1 MKKGIVLA
9 VQRSPDIDDAP
20 SLATLGPA
28 ARGVVRALLL
38 GGPLT
43 RAELAR
49 RLGLSPASLTKTAR
63 PLLVSGLI
71 SEGAAL
77 VSEQRG
83 RPGAPLVLDAARH
96 QFIGV
101 KLTAD
106 EVFAVRA
113 DARGR
118 VDVSQSVQIESTEVT
133 AVVAELVAIVNEIGG
148 DHRIQALGI
157 GLAGEQTRFDD
168 TVRRNHYL
176 GWDQVPLAQL
186 VEEATG
192 IPTVLSGDAR
202 ALTAGVQWS
211 GPGKGMSELAVL
223 TVGVG
228 IGLGIV
234 LEDKVLSGPSGLVGM
249 IGHHRISDSGPLCEL
264 GHRGCASSY
273 LTTAAITAAIGVPHG
288 RVDIDLAQGCALAA
302 DGDPVARRV
311 LADAGRALG
320 VIIAQ
325 LVNILGLPAVILAGD
340 GLELLS
346 YAEDS
351 MQAAL
356 AEHLDPVARRPKVVA
371 FTSGFD
377 EWARGAA
384 VVACQWLLDPPR
396 HRYTRP

>member
-1 MKKGIVLA
+1 MLFG
-9 VQRSPDIDDAP
+9 VQRSPDLVDAP

-28 ARGVVRALLL
+28 ARGVVQALLV

-43 RAELAR
+43 RAQLAR
-49 RLGLSPASLTKTAR
+49 RLGLSPASLTKTTR
-63 PLLVSGLI
+63 PLLISGLI
-71 SEGAAL
+71 SEGIAL
-77 VSEQRG
+77 ASERRG

-113 DARGR
+113 DARG
-118 VDVSQSVQIESTEVT
+118 SVEASLSAPIESTEVT
-133 AVVAELVAIVNEIGG
+133 AVIAKIVALVNEIR
-148 DHRIQALGI
+148 DRQQIQALGI

-168 TVRRNHYL
+168 TVRRNSYL
-176 GWDQVPLAQL
+176 GWDQVPLARM

-211 GPGKGMSELAVL
+211 GPGKGMSEFAVL

-273 LTTAAITAAIGVPHG
+273 LTTAAITGGIGVPHG
-288 RVDIDLAQGCALAA
+288 RIDLDLAQGCALAA
-302 DGDPVARRV
+302 AGDPVALRV
-311 LADAGRALG
+311 LVDAGRALG
-320 VIIAQ
+320 VIIAH
-325 LVNILGLPAVILAGD
+325 LVNILALPAVILTGD
-340 GLELLS
+340 GLELLP

-356 AEHLDPVARRPKVVA
+356 AEHLDPVARHPQVVA
-371 FTSGFD
+371 YTSGFD

-384 VVACQWLLDPPR
+384 VVACQWLLDPPPQ
-396 HRYTRP
+396 RYTQP

>member
-1 MKKGIVLA
+1 M
-9 VQRSPDIDDAP
+9 
-20 SLATLGPA
+20 
-28 ARGVVRALLL
+28 VRALLL
-38 GGPLT
+38 GGPLS

-49 RLGLSPASLTKTAR
+49 RLGLSPASLTKTTR

-71 SEGAAL
+71 SQGIAL

-83 RPGAPLVLDAARH
+83 RPGAPLVLDASRH

-101 KLTAD
+101 KITAD
-106 EVFAVRA
+106 EVFAVRT

-118 VDVSQSVQIESTEVT
+118 VGASQSAAIASPEVAPVVGQI
-133 AVVAELVAIVNEIGG
+133 VALVNELSG
-148 DHRIQALGI
+148 DQRIQALGI

-168 TVRRNHYL
+168 TVRRNSHL
-176 GWDQVPLAQL
+176 GWDQVPLARL
-186 VEEATG
+186 IEERTG

-211 GPGKGMSELAVL
+211 GPGKGMTELAVL

-234 LEDKVLSGPSGLVGM
+234 LEDTVLSGPTGRVGM
-249 IGHHRISDSGPLCEL
+249 IGHNRVSDSGPLCAA
-264 GHRGCASSY
+264 GHRGCASSF
-273 LTTAAITAAIGVPHG
+273 LTTAAITGAIGLPHG
-288 RVDIDLAQGCALAA
+288 RADVDLAEGCALAA
-302 DGDPVARRV
+302 AGDPVALRV
-311 LADAGRALG
+311 FADAGRALG

-325 LVNILGLPAVILAGD
+325 LVNTLGLPAVILAGD
-340 GLELLS
+340 GLDLLA
-346 YAEDS
+346 YAEAS
-351 MQAAL
+351 MHEAL
-356 AEHLDPVARRPKVVA
+356 AEHLDPNARSPQVLV

-396 HRYTRP
+396 HRYTHPSSPRTT

>member
-1 MKKGIVLA
+1 M
-9 VQRSPDIDDAP
+9 QRSDHSADAP

-38 GGPLT
+38 GGPLS

-49 RLGLSPASLTKTAR
+49 RLGLSPASLTKTTR
-63 PLLVSGLI
+63 PMLVSGLI
-71 SEGAAL
+71 SQGIAL

-83 RPGAPLVLDAARH
+83 RPGAPLVLDASRH
-96 QFIGV
+96 VFLGV
-101 KLTAD
+101 KITAD
-106 EVFAVRA
+106 EIFGVRA

-118 VDVSQSVQIESTEVT
+118 VQASQSVPLASRAVEE
-133 AVVAELVAIVNEIGG
+133 VVAEIVSLVNELGK
-148 DHRIQALGI
+148 DQRIEALGI

-168 TVRRNHYL
+168 TVRRNSYL
-176 GWDQVPLAQL
+176 GWDQVPLARL

-228 IGLGIV
+228 VGLGIV
-234 LEDKVLSGPSGLVGM
+234 LENKVLSGPTGLVGM
-249 IGHHRISDSGPLCEL
+249 IGHHRVSDSGPLCEV
-264 GHRGCASSY
+264 GHRGCASSF
-273 LTTAAITAAIGVPHG
+273 LTTAAITGAIGVPHG
-288 RVDIDLAQGCALAA
+288 RADVDLAQGCALAA
-302 DGDPVARRV
+302 AGDAVALRV
-311 LADAGRALG
+311 FADAGRALG

-325 LVNILGLPAVILAGD
+325 LVNTLGLPAVILAGD
-340 GLELLS
+340 GLDLLT
-346 YAEDS
+346 YAEAS
-351 MQAAL
+351 MHETL
-356 AEHLDPVARRPKVVA
+356 AEHLDPNARSPQVLV
-371 FTSGFD
+371 FTSGFN

-396 HRYTRP
+396 HRYTHP

>member
-1 MKKGIVLA
+1 MHRG
-9 VQRSPDIDDAP
+9 QDSTDAP

-28 ARGVVRALLL
+28 ARGVVRELLL
-38 GGPLT
+38 GGPLS

-49 RLGLSPASLTKTAR
+49 RLGLSPASLTKTTR
-63 PLLVSGLI
+63 PLLVSGLLSQGI
-71 SEGAAL
+71 AL

-83 RPGAPLVLDAARH
+83 RPGAPLVLDASRH

-101 KLTAD
+101 KITAD

-118 VDVSQSVQIESTEVT
+118 VEASQSARLASMEVS
-133 AVVAELVAIVNEIGG
+133 AVVSEIISLVNELGR

-168 TVRRNHYL
+168 TVRRNSYL
-176 GWDQVPLAQL
+176 GWDQVPLARL

-228 IGLGIV
+228 VGLGLV

-249 IGHHRISDSGPLCEL
+249 IGHNRVSDSGPLCES
-264 GHRGCASSY
+264 GHRGCASSF
-273 LTTAAITAAIGVPHG
+273 LTTAAITGAIGVPHG
-288 RVDIDLAQGCALAA
+288 RSDIDLTQGCALAA
-302 DGDPVARRV
+302 GGDPVALRV
-311 LADAGRALG
+311 FADAGRALG

-325 LVNILGLPAVILAGD
+325 LVNTLGLPAVILAGD
-340 GLELLS
+340 GLDLLS
-346 YAEDS
+346 YAEGS
-351 MQAAL
+351 MYEAL
-356 AEHLDPVARRPKVVA
+356 AEHLDPNARSPQVLV
-371 FTSGFD
+371 FTSGFN

-396 HRYTRP
+396 QRYTHP